1 METKIAVMEK
11 RVTAL
16 LGHHG
21 RNVLSA
27 AAARIEEL
35 VIQAALGINR
45 KTAADYKMYTVEH
58 LINKRKSLPRALREK
73 LTADVCASMKKTMAN
88 ILSKPDVEA
97 GVHAAEQLGYSAW
110 RFDPCDNPTNWYKLP
125 EYITM
130 VFKDTEQVKV
140 VRAMVNEYVLLRSA
154 MSSECEDPA
163 PPLLL
168 ALAPLQVFLVSNG
181 SELQMATMWTKMRRP
196 VRAVG
201 GRRRLPAPWDR

>member
-1 METKIAVMEK
+1 METKITVMETKIAVMEK
-11 RVTAL
+11 HVTAL

-154 MSSECEDPA
+154 MSSECEHPA
-163 PPLLL
+163 PPP
-168 ALAPLQVFLVSNG
+168 APGFGSTTSVSG
-181 SELQMATMWTKMRRP
+181 FKRKRATDGDHVDEDAPSRTR
-196 VRAVG
+196 
-201 GRRRLPAPWDR
+201 GRR